1 MPSTPAAR
9 LFRYGGITSLAG
21 VCRFILKA
29 FTNLIE
35 QPIRKRCRKKSIK
48 EAGTILQSV
57 IQCPHLKLFQQ
68 SEFYS
73 SLQSKQFLPPKSA
86 PEFFCSLHKH
96 FRTLSTTKRSLS
108 RFNKNTKR
116 IYNRFMLFPEKH
128 VNTRR
133 TISRSTEVCLSRGAG
148 SF

>member
-1 MPSTPAAR
+1 MVLKVYGQSNTKDMDCCSDTAVFLFHGITLKVRRRISGRYPGMPSTPAAR

-57 IQCPHLKLFQQ
+57 IQCAHLKLFPQP
-68 SEFYS
+68 EFYS
-73 SLQSKQFLPPKSA
+73 SLQSKQFLPQNQFLNFSA
-86 PEFFCSLHKH
+86 H
-96 FRTLSTTKRSLS
+96 FT
-108 RFNKNTKR
+108 NTSEHFQQQR
-116 IYNRFMLFPEKH
+116 DL
-128 VNTRR
+128 
-133 TISRSTEVCLSRGAG
+133 
-148 SF
+148 